1 MPIRLG
7 SRYELSV
14 VDFISFEPDED
25 AYPVVFYEFD
35 ELSILTYQEY
45 PYKQGERL
53 DNIAMKFYGK
63 PGFWWIIME
72 ANPEIEDIQNIPP
85 GTFLRI
91 PRV

>member
-1 MPIRLG
+1 MAIRLG

-14 VDFISFEPDED
+14 VDFISFEPDGD

-35 ELSILTYQEY
+35 ELGVLTYREY

-63 PGFWWIIME
+63 PGYWWIIME
-72 ANPEIEDIQNIPP
+72 ANPEVEDIQNITP
-85 GTFLRI
+85 GTLLRI
-91 PRV
+91 PSV

>member
-14 VDFISFEPDED
+14 VDFISFETDED

-35 ELSILTYQEY
+35 ELGILTYQEY

-63 PGFWWIIME
+63 PGFWWVIME
-72 ANPEIEDIQNIPP
+72 ANPEIEDIQNIPA
-85 GTFLRI
+85 GTLLRI